1 MYTHPLRRPR
11 GRLLTLALLAA
22 PMLAPAATLSLQP
35 GIATVAPGQLV
46 SLTLAIAGVAN
57 GPLATFD
64 ITIAFDAAALG
75 FSGYT
80 LSGAL
85 GSQVTGDAVD
95 YSVVG
100 TNTVQLTALSFQ
112 DSAALQAQQGAAF
125 ELATLRYMA
134 PATATSYTTPV
145 GFGTVWALGN
155 AAGNAMTVTSQT
167 GALISVVPE
176 PAAAAL
182 FMAGLA
188 AIGTVCRRSGPRAGA
203 PQTSSG

>member
-1 MYTHPLRRPR
+1 
-11 GRLLTLALLAA
+11 
-22 PMLAPAATLSLQP
+22 
-35 GIATVAPGQLV
+35 
-46 SLTLAIAGVAN
+46 
-57 GPLATFD
+57 
-64 ITIAFDAAALG
+64 
-75 FSGYT
+75 
-80 LSGAL
+80 
-85 GSQVTGDAVD
+85 
-95 YSVVG
+95 
-100 TNTVQLTALSFQ
+100 
-112 DSAALQAQQGAAF
+112 
-125 ELATLRYMA
+125 MA

-203 PQTSSG
+203 PRTSSG